1 MFMSGAAQN
10 NARTSGQGIT
20 RWSLTTTVILIWNMH
35 QRFNSLNVGPQAES
49 LND

>member
-1 MFMSGAAQN
+1 MFISVAAQN

-20 RWSLTTTVILIWNMH
+20 RWSLTTTGNVPWNMH
-35 QRFNSLNVGPQAES
+35 QRFDSLNVGPQAES